1 MALTLSTVVY
11 LCCYYMVIFYL
22 VKESGAAFWKRSFP
36 PLFSIGI
43 PHLKLVNSRAE
54 LLFCKYFNTRSSTR
68 EGLER
73 SLNFLCQDRRRKR
86 EGENPHTSMSSAS
99 AKHETHSYQ
108 PYVQET
114 RSLTTLIFCVL
125 AELIRSTVILLP
137 LPWKV
142 LPPLLPEPALFG
154 LLDSIIPSQTP
165 CAQPLLL
172 ALTLWTHR

>member
-1 MALTLSTVVY
+1 MY

-43 PHLKLVNSRAE
+43 PRLKLVNSRAE

-114 RSLTTLIFCVL
+114 LFPNNTDFLCVGWAHPQHRHPASSSLKSASSVTPRTSSLWSPWSHHSFPNPLCTTSASGSNPVN
-125 AELIRSTVILLP
+125 TP
-137 LPWKV
+137 L
-142 LPPLLPEPALFG
+142 G
-154 LLDSIIPSQTP
+154 
-165 CAQPLLL
+165 
-172 ALTLWTHR
+172 